1 MTRGNWLF
9 VGLFCWFSIV
19 VFAGCATHSAPE
31 EAVLTDTPTITPAAQ
46 RNPTQVFRD
55 SLRDE
60 LAVQLERIDAL
71 AARADAISGVC
82 TSRTRGRM
90 QRYTDRIKMA
100 YNGLVYKIKHN
111 PSITM
116 DALVIEADE
125 VQSVML
131 SAILDLEALC
141 LK

>member
-1 MTRGNWLF
+1 MSG
-9 VGLFCWFSIV
+9 FS
-19 VFAGCATHSAPE
+19 AGFQLLSSQGVRRIMRQKKLCLQTLLRSPLRHKG
-31 EAVLTDTPTITPAAQ
+31 T
-46 RNPTQVFRD
+46 PTQVFRD

-100 YNGLVYKIKHN
+100 YNGLVYKIEHN
-111 PSITM
+111 PSITV